1 MRFTF
6 CKTATFIFIA
16 LAVVLA
22 YPLYA
27 WGSVEVLRA
36 VIASGII
43 AFVNI
48 LLGGLSLEY
57 AINKS
62 NTVFMTAVFGGMGV
76 RMGLIL
82 VAVTILLLND
92 YHALALTLSLMGFYV
107 VFMTSEI
114 IYVNNELSRRSAS
127 AKAARSSSSKTY
139 SLRSLSADHRSN

>member
-6 CKTATFIFIA
+6 CKTATLIFIT
-16 LAVVLA
+16 LAIALA

-27 WGSVEVLRA
+27 WGSVEVVRA

-48 LLGGLSLEY
+48 LLGAISLEY
-57 AINKS
+57 AINRS
-62 NTVFMTAVFGGMGV
+62 NRVFMTAVFGGMGV

-107 VFMTSEI
+107 VFMTAEI
-114 IYVNNELSRRSAS
+114 IYVNSELSRRSAS
-127 AKAARSSSSKTY
+127 AKAARSASGKTY
-139 SLRSLSADHRSN
+139 SLRSLSADHRST

>member
-1 MRFTF
+1 MRFKF
-6 CKTATFIFIA
+6 CKTATLIFIA
-16 LAVVLA
+16 LAVLLA

-27 WGSVEVLRA
+27 WSGTEVLQA

-57 AINKS
+57 SINKS
-62 NTVFMTAVFGGMGV
+62 NRVFMIAVFGGMGV

-82 VAVTILLLND
+82 MAVTILLLND

-107 VFMTSEI
+107 VFMTAEI

-127 AKAARSSSSKTY
+127 AKAARAASGKTY